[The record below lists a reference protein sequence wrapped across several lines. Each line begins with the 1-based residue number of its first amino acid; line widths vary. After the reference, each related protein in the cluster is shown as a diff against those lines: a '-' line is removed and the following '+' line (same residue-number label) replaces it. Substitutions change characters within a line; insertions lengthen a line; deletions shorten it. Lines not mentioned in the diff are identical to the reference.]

1 MQFSRYIAILLSL
14 PVIMT
19 GFLSCSEKPDAMS
32 KVSSSLLQ
40 QVEIRRQQIASPNDQ
55 RLKEM
60 QGMGM
65 NPGNLKV
72 QGVFIYLKEP
82 LSAMQEKQL
91 TEMGVK
97 IYPDSWIPPVG
108 NNPTGFLTAEMPV
121 DMLEALAQTDFIIR
135 LDTSERKASPNTI
148 SQ

>member
-14 PVIMT
+14 PLVLT
-19 GFLSCSEKPDAMS
+19 SVPSCSGKPDALS

-55 RLKEM
+55 RLKQM
-60 QGMGM
+60 QDMGM

-72 QGVFIYLKEP
+72 QQVFIYLKEP
-82 LSAMQEKQL
+82 LTATQEKQL

-121 DMLEALAQTDFIIR
+121 DMLEALAQIDFIIR
-135 LDTSERKASPNTI
+135 LDTSERKSSPNM
-148 SQ
+148 SGQ